1 MISILPRVGLLETT
15 EMSSFCI
22 LRLFRLDTL
31 YVANMLAILDTS
43 KSSGPDDISSM
54 MLKST
59 AYSIAPS
66 LAKLFNTSLAKG
78 ALPTE
83 WKLARV
89 VPVPKSDDLK
99 KLCIWI

>member
-1 MISILPRVGLLETT
+1 MSI
-15 EMSSFCI
+15 I
-22 LRLFRLDTL
+22 L
-31 YVANMLAILDTS
+31 
-43 KSSGPDDISSM
+43 SSM

-99 KLCIWI
+99 NSVSGS